1 MKLKKSDI
9 KLMAEIIMDYKYY
22 IYELSD
28 GELKNI
34 SKWLN
39 KVNKLDSKLW
49 DILNNKNIE
58 IK

>member
-9 KLMAEIIMDYKYY
+9 KLMAEIIIDYKYY

-39 KVNKLDSKLW
+39 KVDKLDSKLW

>member
-28 GELKNI
+28 DELKNI

-39 KVNKLDSKLW
+39 KVDKLDSKLW

>member
-39 KVNKLDSKLW
+39 KVDKLDSKLW

>member
-28 GELKNI
+28 SELKNI

-39 KVNKLDSKLW
+39 KVDKLDSKLW

-58 IK
+58 MK

>member
-1 MKLKKSDI
+1 MKIKKSDI

-39 KVNKLDSKLW
+39 KVDKLDSKLW

>member
-39 KVNKLDSKLW
+39 KVDKLDSKLW
-49 DILNNKNIE
+49 DILNNKNTE
-58 IK
+58 MK